1 MIELFENGG
10 IEVQNN
16 VKARAYGGLT
26 FAVFIWGISPLLT
39 LRLYRYYSPAFRLFL
54 AQLVLLPAYLLI
66 SGRHLREINA
76 SYIRVG
82 MITGL
87 FLALADICQKIG
99 LAYTTP
105 SRYAF
110 FENLSCITVPAVS
123 YFITKKKPRRSAV
136 AAAVICL
143 CGVLVLNG
151 ISFRGSAWGMGELL
165 CAAAGLFYG
174 VNIAVTGAYA
184 KKIFA
189 PLYLAVQVAVE
200 IAASGIT
207 VLVLNAWE
215 IADKNGTL
223 VPAEKIMYSLNPR
236 HLLFLASVTLV
247 SSALCWTVRTNSMKH
262 VEASAVAVIMPFS
275 AVITST
281 ASVICGTERLTVRLV
296 LGGLICLGAI
306 FMSSLGDIKGKAQD
320 CGADSPQC

>member
-10 IEVQNN
+10 IEVHNN

-26 FAVFIWGISPLLT
+26 FVVFIWGISPLLT

-87 FLALADICQKIG
+87 FLA
-99 LAYTTP
+99 
-105 SRYAF
+105 
-110 FENLSCITVPAVS
+110 
-123 YFITKKKPRRSAV
+123 
-136 AAAVICL
+136 
-143 CGVLVLNG
+143 
-151 ISFRGSAWGMGELL
+151 
-165 CAAAGLFYG
+165 
-174 VNIAVTGAYA
+174 
-184 KKIFA
+184 
-189 PLYLAVQVAVE
+189 
-200 IAASGIT
+200 
-207 VLVLNAWE
+207 
-215 IADKNGTL
+215 
-223 VPAEKIMYSLNPR
+223 
-236 HLLFLASVTLV
+236 SVTLV

-275 AVITST
+275 AVIIST
-281 ASVICGTERLTVRLV
+281 ASVICRTERLTVRLV

-320 CGADSPQC
+320 CGADSPQF

>member
-1 MIELFENGG
+1 MH
-10 IEVQNN
+10 NN
-16 VKARAYGGLT
+16 VKAKAYGGLV
-26 FAVFIWGISPLLT
+26 FVVFIWGISPLLT

-54 AQLVLLPAYLLI
+54 AQLVLLPAYLII
-66 SGRHLREINA
+66 SGKRIREINA
-76 SYIRVG
+76 SYIRIG
-82 MITGL
+82 MITGF

-110 FENLSCITVPAVS
+110 LENLSCITVPAVS
-123 YFITKKKPRRSAV
+123 YFITKKKPQRCAV

-143 CGVLVLNG
+143 CGVFVLNG
-151 ISFRGSAWGMGELL
+151 VSFRGSAWGSGELL
-165 CAAAGLFYG
+165 CALAGLFYG

-184 KKIFA
+184 KKFFA

-200 IAASGIT
+200 IVASGMT
-207 VLVLNAWE
+207 VFALNAWK
-215 IADKNGTL
+215 IADKNGVL
-223 VPAEKIMYSLNPR
+223 VPAEKIVYSLNPR

-275 AVITST
+275 AVITSA
-281 ASVICGTERLTVRLV
+281 ASVICGTEQLTVRLV
-296 LGGLICLGAI
+296 LGGLICLAAI
-306 FMSSLGDIKGKAQD
+306 FMSSLDDIKGKAQD
-320 CGADSPQC
+320 CGEDFPRC

>member
-10 IEVQNN
+10 IEVNNN

-26 FAVFIWGISPLLT
+26 FVVFIWGISPLLT

-110 FENLSCITVPAVS
+110 LENLSCITVPAVS

-143 CGVLVLNG
+143 CG
-151 ISFRGSAWGMGELL
+151 
-165 CAAAGLFYG
+165 
-174 VNIAVTGAYA
+174 
-184 KKIFA
+184 
-189 PLYLAVQVAVE
+189 
-200 IAASGIT
+200 

-296 LGGLICLGAI
+296 LGGLICLAAI
-306 FMSSLGDIKGKAQD
+306 FMSSLGDIKDKAQD